1 MIVYKFGGASIADEK
16 RMQALLPIIQ
26 GAQTPLV
33 IVISALGKMTNA
45 LEELASLSFQK
56 KQEEAEKQLHFI
68 EQTHSDYAKNLVSNQ
83 FLPPLLQ
90 DLDVYFS
97 HLNYLIKAAPDSAKA
112 YDFYYDQIVS
122 VGELLSS
129 TLFSHFL
136 NSKNVD
142 NQWVDARQIICTEAN
157 YRQAGVDE
165 NLTKAQIE
173 HLFKTI
179 FSEKNIVITQGFIGG
194 SNTGYSTTL
203 GREGSDYT
211 AALFAHFLNANS
223 LTIWKDTEGFLN
235 ADPKKFTNTEKIKEI
250 TYHEV
255 VEMSYYGAQIIH
267 PKTIKP
273 LQNSNIPLFVKC
285 FLDPS
290 LIGTHISNKTEP
302 ITYPPL
308 IVLKENQILLQ
319 LTSRDFSF
327 INESSISEIYK
338 AFFEH
343 GIKINM
349 IQKAAISL
357 VICVDAHPTKIQS
370 LIKIL
375 EKDYR
380 ILRNEDQNLLTI
392 RHYKSGIE
400 KDIIGDR
407 EIILE
412 QRTRSTLQIVY

>member
-26 GAQTPLV
+26 DAQLPLV

-68 EQTHSDYAKNLVSNQ
+68 EQTHYEYAKNLVEEQ
-83 FLPPLLQ
+83 FLAPLLQ
-90 DLDVYFS
+90 DLEAFFAQ
-97 HLNYLIKAAPDSAKA
+97 LNYLTKAAPDSAKA

-142 NQWVDARQIICTEAN
+142 NQWVDARQIICTDAN

-173 HLFKTI
+173 HLFKAI
-179 FSEKNIVITQGFIGG
+179 FREKNIVITQGFIGG
-194 SNTGYSTTL
+194 SNKGYSTTL

-211 AALFAHFLNANS
+211 AALFAHFLNADS

-235 ADPKKFTNTEKIKEI
+235 ADPKKFTNTEKIQEI

-285 FLDPS
+285 FLDPT

-308 IVLKENQILLQ
+308 IVLKENQVLLQ

-357 VICVDAHPTKIQS
+357 VICVDAHPTKIQN

-375 EKDYR
+375 EKEYR
-380 ILRNEDQNLLTI
+380 ILRNEDQHLLTI
-392 RHYKSGIE
+392 RHYQAGIE